1 MSLLYQNFHLNAL
14 SVGQSFCV
22 GWARNTDAVE
32 PFIHYSSYKF
42 ISNYY
47 TSKEIEKRM
56 EEMTVASTEM
66 RKEINQRKLEVK
78 TLKEDLDNYN
88 RQIQIRSKDIEETT
102 EQMQKLKVRNLKLAN
117 FVIDCNSKKYLLI

>member
-1 MSLLYQNFHLNAL
+1 
-14 SVGQSFCV
+14 
-22 GWARNTDAVE
+22 
-32 PFIHYSSYKF
+32 
-42 ISNYY
+42 
-47 TSKEIEKRM
+47 M

-102 EQMQKLKVRNLKLAN
+102 EQMQKLKVRNFKLAN
-117 FVIDCNSKKYLLI
+117 FIIDCNSKEYLLI